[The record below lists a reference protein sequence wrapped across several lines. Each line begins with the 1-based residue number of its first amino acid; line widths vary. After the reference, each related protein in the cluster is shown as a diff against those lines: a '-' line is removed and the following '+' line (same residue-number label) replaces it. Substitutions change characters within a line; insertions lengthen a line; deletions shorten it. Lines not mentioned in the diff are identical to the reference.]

1 MTENEYY
8 NNSAFCPLPW
18 GSIYVETDGRVDNCC
33 ISRNNLGN
41 LHQTKLKD
49 IISGSRNIQIK
60 QEMLAGKRAGG
71 CTNCY
76 APQDDLTDRTYLR
89 NSQLRAFQDW
99 ESDRTLFDDVDNF
112 RLSYA
117 DLRFRNT
124 CNYGCVYCSPTL
136 SSTIASELKQFVSID
151 ESAVADVTKYFIDNA
166 ATIKKIYMA
175 GGEPMLIKE
184 NQAILEKLLEVN
196 PDCQFMVN
204 TNLSMIRNNRVF
216 DLLTK
221 FANVEWL
228 ISVDDMGDKYN
239 YIRYPGNWEQFV
251 DNLDYLTGGIPRLGT
266 VLKTIPNT
274 HVVKFNMVYL
284 ALNAKSIFD
293 CVDFLLENKYAQTPE
308 HINIAYVNN
317 GHQFAWCDPRVL
329 PNSYLDE
336 VRALIDARKPTGS
349 RLDNDIR
356 YIRECLDIV
365 VDKDPKDN
373 LLSHLKTLDKRR
385 KIDSQKVFLDIY
397 ASRQ

>member
-41 LHQTKLKD
+41 LHQAKLAD
-49 IISGSRNIQIK
+49 IISGPRNIQIK

-76 APQDDLTDRTYLR
+76 PPQDDLSDRTYLR
-89 NSQLRAFQDW
+89 NSQLRDFSNW
-99 ESDRTLFDDVDNF
+99 EADRTLFDDVNNF

-124 CNYGCVYCSPTL
+124 CNYGCVYCTPTL

-151 ESAVADVTKYFIDNA
+151 ESAIEDVTKYFVDNA
-166 ATIKKIYMA
+166 ASLKKIYMA

-196 PDCQFMVN
+196 PDCHFIVN
-204 TNLSMIRNNRVF
+204 TNLSMIRNNRIF
-216 DLLTK
+216 DLLIK
-221 FANVEWL
+221 FKNVDWL
-228 ISVDDMGDKYN
+228 ISVDDMGEKYN

-251 DNLDYLTGGIPRLGT
+251 GNLDYLKSTAPA
-266 VLKTIPNT
+266 T
-274 HVVKFNMVYL
+274 HKINFNMVYL
-284 ALNAKSIFD
+284 ALNAKTIFD
-293 CVDFLLENKYAQTPE
+293 CVDFLLDNKYAQKPE
-308 HINIAYVNN
+308 HINMAYLNN
-317 GHQFAWCDPRVL
+317 GHQFIWCDPRAL
-329 PNSYLDE
+329 PESYLNE
-336 VRALIDARKPTGS
+336 VRDLIDARTPTGS
-349 RLDNDIR
+349 RLDDDIR
-356 YIRECLDIV
+356 YLRECLDVPV
-365 VDKDPKDN
+365 VKEEYHD
-373 LLSHLKTLDKRR
+373 LFAHLDTLDKRR
-385 KIDSQKVFLDIY
+385 KIDSQKVFSDIY

>member
-1 MTENEYY
+1 MTENEY
-8 NNSAFCPLPW
+8 NTNTAFCPLPW

-41 LHQTKLKD
+41 LHQAKLKD
-49 IISGSRNIQIK
+49 IISGPRNIQIK

-71 CTNCY
+71 CSNCY
-76 APQDDLTDRTYLR
+76 PPQDDLSDRTYLR
-89 NSQLRAFQDW
+89 NSQLRDFTKW
-99 ESDRTLFDDVDNF
+99 EPDRTLFDDVDNF

-151 ESAVADVTKYFIDNA
+151 ESAIEDVTRYFVDNA
-166 ATIKKIYMA
+166 ATLKKIYMA

-196 PDCQFMVN
+196 PDCHFIVN

-228 ISVDDMGDKYN
+228 ISVDDMGEKYN

-251 DNLDYLTGGIPRLGT
+251 GNLDYLKATVPASHGI
-266 VLKTIPNT
+266 
-274 HVVKFNMVYL
+274 KFNMVYL
-284 ALNAKSIFD
+284 ALNAKTIFD
-293 CVDFLLENKYAQTPE
+293 CVDFLLDNNYAQKPE
-308 HINIAYVNN
+308 HINLAYLNN
-317 GHQFAWCDPRVL
+317 GHQFIWCDPRAL
-329 PNSYLDE
+329 PDAYLDE
-336 VRALIDARKPTGS
+336 VRAVIDARKPTGS
-349 RLDNDIR
+349 RLDDDIR

-365 VDKDPKDN
+365 VEKDSYHN
-373 LLSHLKTLDKRR
+373 LFTHLDTLDKRR
-385 KIDSQKVFLDIY
+385 KIDSQKVFSDIY
-397 ASRQ
+397 TSRQ